1 MVMSKYT
8 LLLLFLSSALNA
20 SEFNE
25 AIVKSL
31 VERTTHNITYDGS
44 YISIAYPNGDVP
56 KNIGVC
62 TDVIIRA
69 YRKLGTD
76 LQKLVHEDM
85 KSNFLLYLLK
95 EFGG

>member
-1 MVMSKYT
+1 MSKYT

-25 AIVKSL
+25 DIVKSL

-62 TDVIIRA
+62 TDVISRA

-76 LQKLVHEDM
+76 
-85 KSNFLLYLLK
+85 
-95 EFGG
+95 